1 MAPSCE
7 HGGNGSRKRHSPKG
21 RQIPP
26 NSQSRPRSGRR
37 RRTRGFPHQLGRAA
51 GGGTTGGILRP
62 APFPAAAQHSR
73 PRQPSA
79 DTAPPV
85 RPARPQPS
93 GPRLADRGGLHLPAC
108 RPHPARGD
116 AARGL
121 HIPPPRPRSPSGPS
135 RPHRRILALP
145 AGGSRGDR
153 RGGGGVRA
161 PSSAGE
167 ALPPGWS
174 D

>member
-1 MAPSCE
+1 MALVSVTPAKEGKS
-7 HGGNGSRKRHSPKG
+7 HRIRRVG
-21 RQIPP
+21 R
-26 NSQSRPRSGRR
+26 GA
-37 RRTRGFPHQLGRAA
+37 GE
-51 GGGTTGGILRP
+51 GGGPEGFRTNSGEQRQGGTAGGILRP

-93 GPRLADRGGLHLPAC
+93 CPRLADRGGLHLPAC

-135 RPHRRILALP
+135 RPHRRLLALP
-145 AGGSRGDR
+145 AGGSRGNR
-153 RGGGGVRA
+153 RGGGGSRGGGGGA